1 MVSVLNSPLQLHA
14 ACTCSSPRHHPRQE
28 AVNCEIVCTK
38 MQETCVRNLQGV
50 FDQTRMTVPAIRAEH
65 QVDAASAV
73 NFCFTRA
80 YNKCNLE
87 GSKTRRHLCTACV
100 TSRRAA
106 PSLLSETHVRA
117 NTSVH
122 SGLERYDR
130 RYCARGPRDD
140 STPLQQNFGLM
151 KSDEFSLQLAFDNI
165 SVDND
170 VMKTL
175 NTNNLQHVSISSNV
189 LRARKRSAAMRPCVD
204 RTKAI
209 AAPER
214 MQEQQQDT
222 IRLLDL
228 DNAEQSRLEQ
238 TDAFKE
244 LVALN
249 RQKQSVNRPQKVRS
263 PRPSAAQPATMPRLY
278 MHLVAGRETRLSP
291 KPHVR

>member
-1 MVSVLNSPLQLHA
+1 
-14 ACTCSSPRHHPRQE
+14 
-28 AVNCEIVCTK
+28 
-38 MQETCVRNLQGV
+38 
-50 FDQTRMTVPAIRAEH
+50 
-65 QVDAASAV
+65 
-73 NFCFTRA
+73 
-80 YNKCNLE
+80 
-87 GSKTRRHLCTACV
+87 
-100 TSRRAA
+100 
-106 PSLLSETHVRA
+106 
-117 NTSVH
+117 
-122 SGLERYDR
+122 
-130 RYCARGPRDD
+130 
-140 STPLQQNFGLM
+140 M
-151 KSDEFSLQLAFDNI
+151 KSDEFSLHRAHRRL
-165 SVDND
+165 SVRQND
-170 VMKTL
+170 MKTL
-175 NTNNLQHVSISSNV
+175 NANNLQHVSISSNV

-263 PRPSAAQPATMPRLY
+263 LQPSAAQAPTFPRLY
-278 MHLVAGRETRLSP
+278 VYFAAGREARLSP

>member
-1 MVSVLNSPLQLHA
+1 
-14 ACTCSSPRHHPRQE
+14 
-28 AVNCEIVCTK
+28 
-38 MQETCVRNLQGV
+38 
-50 FDQTRMTVPAIRAEH
+50 
-65 QVDAASAV
+65 
-73 NFCFTRA
+73 
-80 YNKCNLE
+80 
-87 GSKTRRHLCTACV
+87 
-100 TSRRAA
+100 
-106 PSLLSETHVRA
+106 
-117 NTSVH
+117 
-122 SGLERYDR
+122 
-130 RYCARGPRDD
+130 
-140 STPLQQNFGLM
+140 M
-151 KSDEFSLQLAFDNI
+151 KSDEFQLHRAFDNI

-175 NTNNLQHVSISSNV
+175 NANNLQHVSISSNV

-249 RQKQSVNRPQKVRS
+249 RQKQSVNRPQKVRNI
-263 PRPSAAQPATMPRLY
+263 RPSAARPATTPRLY
-278 MHLVAGRETRLSP
+278 VHHAAGRETRLSP
-291 KPHVR
+291 EPHVR